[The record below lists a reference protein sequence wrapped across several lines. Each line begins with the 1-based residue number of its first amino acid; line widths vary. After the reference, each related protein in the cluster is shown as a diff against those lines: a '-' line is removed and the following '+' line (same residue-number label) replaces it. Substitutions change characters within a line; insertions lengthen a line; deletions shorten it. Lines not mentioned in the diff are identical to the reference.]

1 MYLTYVYGKNG
12 FVEISKDLVRY
23 K

>member
-1 MYLTYVYGKNG
+1 MYGKNG
-12 FVEISKDLVRY
+12 FVEIFKDLVRY